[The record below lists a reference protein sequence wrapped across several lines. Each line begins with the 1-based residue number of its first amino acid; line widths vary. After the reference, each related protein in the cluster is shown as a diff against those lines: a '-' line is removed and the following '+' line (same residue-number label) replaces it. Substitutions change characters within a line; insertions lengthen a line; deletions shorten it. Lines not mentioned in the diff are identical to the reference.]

1 MQSDELVRSSS
12 STDVCMVSYHHVD
25 AERVSTINLQSYAT
39 DFPTISNHL
48 DDIELDKPTYD
59 VSTTSKMD
67 ISMTEP
73 SSAHVSM
80 NNPVKTISNSPTS
93 LARMCKGI
101 MHLCF

>member
-1 MQSDELVRSSS
+1 MNWYDLVIVLMFAWLVI
-12 STDVCMVSYHHVD
+12 TMLMLKGFPQV
-25 AERVSTINLQSYAT
+25 NLQSSAT
-39 DFPTISNHL
+39 DFPTTSNHL

-67 ISMTEP
+67 ISMIEP

-80 NNPVKTISNSPTS
+80 DNPVKTISNSPTS